1 MVFKCYVVVFI
12 TLFSS
17 WNIKYF
23 CILKHSISWLIFERS
38 PTSSNRTFLESRYRF
53 SDCYNTCICSF
64 IRHALFSFS
73 LFVVDLNLKKKKIEK
88 NVFILTDTYWLG
100 FSFISDFVL
109 MITNEKKYISN
120 TVNICFCQNS
130 LRIAALLT
138 LYLAINCGNIC

>member
-1 MVFKCYVVVFI
+1 MASYLLRYVI
-12 TLFSS
+12 S

-23 CILKHSISWLIFERS
+23 CILKHSISWLIFETS

-64 IRHALFSFS
+64 IRHALFSF
-73 LFVVDLNLKKKKIEK
+73 FAICGRFKLKKKKRLK
-88 NVFILTDTYWLG
+88 KMFSFWQILTDWVSLSYQIS
-100 FSFISDFVL
+100 FSWSQ
-109 MITNEKKYISN
+109 MKKKNISN

-130 LRIAALLT
+130 LRIAALLI